1 MMPTLSNGPPVLVT
15 SCRMLPWHARRSPA
29 LVGAQDMRL
38 MLYERWCPAKCNTL
52 NLKRGCTHRVCHL
65 PHQQKVIAV
74 CPLAKLS
81 KNGQINKN
89 KNYTSHNHA
98 NATFVDA
105 ASEAPQKAKTCIR
118 TTAKEII
125 PPGREIRVD
134 FDTKT
139 VLQPNDRKRDTER
152 TTFTSAEYR
161 KSKTWDTAE
170 ARKHATE
177 PEPRGTSTRP
187 GKSAADL
194 RCRQREEVG
203 DGTCPS
209 SLCNS
214 GKI

>member
-1 MMPTLSNGPPVLVT
+1 MQYTQSQARMYTPCMPPSPPT
-15 SCRMLPWHARRSPA
+15 
-29 LVGAQDMRL
+29 
-38 MLYERWCPAKCNTL
+38 KI
-52 NLKRGCTHRVCHL
+52 
-65 PHQQKVIAV
+65 IAV
-74 CPLAKLS
+74 CPLANRS

-105 ASEAPQKAKTCIR
+105 ASEAPPKAKTCIR
-118 TTAKEII
+118 MTVKEII

-134 FDTKT
+134 YDKGSTQKQFYNQMIKKGIPRE
-139 VLQPNDRKRDTER
+139 QP
-152 TTFTSAEYR
+152 TSAEYR

-214 GKI
+214 ASLIPTTRLRLRGGAPDEVRCPRNCPQGAKQGGGQVTERTAWS